1 MDTTCP
7 LVLLFLLLFIIS
19 FFFIRLNVQLKLKIT
34 FLTIYLYIIFFS
46 IFFKI
51 IYHKIKTVESI
62 RTQGML
68 KVGRRVSLDMD
79 TPIGQAH
86 RHPHVSRSLIKLNAV
101 VVF

>member
-1 MDTTCP
+1 MSTC
-7 LVLLFLLLFIIS
+7 VTIFTSFYY
-19 FFFIRLNVQLKLKIT
+19 FFFFYSFKCSIKIKNY
-34 FLTIYLYIIFFS
+34 FSYDLLIYIIFFS

-68 KVGRRVSLDMD
+68 KVGRRVSLDTD